1 MATAKVKIK
10 VSSGSPKGDGTVLVR
25 QQVVLVKAKAQA
37 KPYGKPIYQTAAQIT
52 AHINRGQRPTKT
64 QLRRAN

>member
-1 MATAKVKIK
+1 MASTRVKVK
-10 VSSGSPKGDGTVLVR
+10 VASGRKGESGTVLVR

-37 KPYGKPIYQTAAQIT
+37 KPYGKPIYQTTAQIT
-52 AHINRGQRPTKT
+52 AHINRGQRPAKT